1 MGHGW
6 TALAAIGSTAW
17 AAAWSTAWVT
27 AAPAGTFF
35 HGLADLLAYL
45 PAWAR
50 GGAELLLYL
59 APSMALAFLIW
70 MLTALHPLFFVF
82 SAAGTLCH
90 ELAHFSVGLLL
101 GAEPTGFSIVP
112 RRQGRTW
119 ELGSVTFANLRWW
132 NAAPAALA
140 PFLVLL
146 VPLAAAWWRTR
157 GDWHF
162 SAADLLLTLLL
173 APQFLSFWPSPVDW
187 RLALRSWP
195 WAVLAAVAGIGLYA
209 WHHHLFQFVKA

>member
-1 MGHGW
+1 MAAHGCM
-6 TALAAIGSTAW
+6 ALAASALAT
-17 AAAWSTAWVT
+17 S
-27 AAPAGTFF
+27 APAGTFA
-35 HGLADLLAYL
+35 HALAHMGAWL
-45 PAWAR
+45 PAWSR
-50 GGAELLLYL
+50 GAGELLLYL
-59 APSMALAFLIW
+59 APSLALAFLIW
-70 MLTALHPLFFVF
+70 LVTALHPLFFVF
-82 SAAGTLCH
+82 SVAGTLCH

-146 VPLAAAWWRTR
+146 VPLAVAWWRTR
-157 GDWHF
+157 GDWRF
-162 SAADLLLTLLL
+162 GPGDLLLTLLL

-195 WAVLAAVAGIGLYA
+195 WAVVGVLAGIALYC
-209 WHHHLFQFVKA
+209 WHAQLFQFVKP

>member
-1 MGHGW
+1 MAHGW
-6 TALAAIGSTAW
+6 AALA
-17 AAAWSTAWVT
+17 AAAWSTT
-27 AAPAGTFF
+27 APAGTFL
-35 HGLADLLAYL
+35 HGLADLLAQL
-45 PAWAR
+45 PSWAH
-50 GGAELLLYL
+50 GAAGLLLYL
-59 APSMALAFLIW
+59 TPSLALAMLIW

-146 VPLAAAWWRTR
+146 VPLAVAWWRTR
-157 GDWHF
+157 GGWRF
-162 SAADLLLTLLL
+162 GPADLLLTLLL

-195 WAVLAAVAGIGLYA
+195 WAMLIALGAVAWYGWQHG
-209 WHHHLFQFVKA
+209 LFQFVKA

>member
-1 MGHGW
+1 MSSLHACASGLPPMLSSALSAALPAWGC
-6 TALAAIGSTAW
+6 ALAAMA
-17 AAAWSTAWVT
+17 
-27 AAPAGTFF
+27 
-35 HGLADLLAYL
+35 
-45 PAWAR
+45 
-50 GGAELLLYL
+50 LYL
-59 APSMALAFLIW
+59 VPSLALAFLIRIGS
-70 MLTALHPLFFVF
+70 AAHPLFFIF

-101 GAEPTGFSIVP
+101 NAEPVGLSILP
-112 RRQGRTW
+112 RRRGRTW
-119 ELGSVTFANLRWW
+119 ELGSVTFANLRWY

-162 SAADLLLTLLL
+162 GPADLALTLLL

-187 RLALRSWP
+187 QLARRSWP
-195 WAVLAAVAGIGLYA
+195 WLLIIFMTA
-209 WHHHLFQFVKA
+209 LFLIWFQPSLFRFVKT